1 MKNTIYI
8 FAAIAALF
16 TAACGNYQETPSGM
30 RFRIIDDQKEG
41 KAVNGDS
48 TMMLHINYRLA
59 LSSND
64 SVLQETFTKGMP
76 IFIRVDEQNFRPM
89 LEVLS
94 AGDSAEALI
103 NADSF
108 FLRSFGEPRP
118 PFIPEGTDIRFTVK
132 VVDVF
137 SQAEMDQREKTE
149 MSNFKTKDSV
159 AFNQMKASM
168 PNATTT
174 ASGLFYVKEKSGTG
188 KQVKK
193 GDKATVRYKGYL
205 LNGQVFD
212 ENLAEGISIPVGLG
226 QVIQGWDEVL
236 QLMKEGDK
244 IKVVIPWDI
253 AYGPRGRGPI
263 PPFSSLVFE
272 MELLKVE

>member
-1 MKNTIYI
+1 MKNTVYI

-16 TAACGNYQETPSGM
+16 TAACGNFQETPSGM

-137 SQAEMDQREKTE
+137 SQAEMAQREKTE